1 MDTVRY
7 LFRHGINDFF
17 DIATENARK
26 ILPRHLE
33 PLERRHGASV
43 LSVAAFDFWESPIG
57 PYREVVTSIIV
68 APLVGPGQRLPKAA
82 LYPYQVAV
90 TTRAAREHAIERWRL
105 PHWMQDVEID
115 FAEKTGSISLA
126 VGVQGR
132 EVLAMTVT
140 EHDTHAPVEDLYQVF
155 VEDEGLSD
163 VVMTGRMSEHEA
175 EKGSLV
181 LHEHPFHEALWRD
194 DVEGRAFREQWIRD
208 GVETFHPVRSARI

>member
-7 LFRHGINDFF
+7 LFRHGINAFF
-17 DIATENARK
+17 DIPTENARK

-33 PLERRHGASV
+33 PLERRHGSSV

-57 PYREVVTSIIV
+57 AYREVVTSLIV
-68 APLVGPGQRLPKAA
+68 APLVLPGQPLPKAA

-90 TTRAAREHAIERWRL
+90 TTRQAREHAIERWRL

-115 FAEKTGSISLA
+115 FAEQAGSISLA
-126 VGVQGR
+126 VGVDGH
-132 EVLAMTVT
+132 EVLSMVVT
-140 EHDTHAPVEDLYQVF
+140 EHDGRAPVEDLYQVF
-155 VEDEGLSD
+155 VQDECMSD

-181 LHEHPFHEALWRD
+181 LRKHPFHDALWRD
-194 DVEGRAFREQWIRD
+194 DVEGVAFREQWIRD
-208 GVETFHPVRSARI
+208 GVETFYPVRPARR